1 MAKLILLVPNGTT
14 LEVPLRRERVTIG
27 RRADNDVCLP
37 NIAVSGEHAVVV
49 TILTDSFLED
59 LGSTNGT
66 LVNGKPIAKHFLRDG
81 DLIDVGR
88 HKLLFYADDDAIP
101 PAGVLKK
108 AMRDAVGD
116 LGEKVEL
123 AKPIVRTRRATS
135 AVVRPD
141 SAKPAEPAKVDEST
155 QRIAIVDAATSGG
168 PVPVASSDGDGLGG
182 ATLKFLS
189 GARAGQVVALTRE
202 RTTVGRPG
210 VQVALVERSGEG
222 FRLKPVEGK
231 PTSVNGR
238 TVAADG
244 VALAAGD
251 VIEILGNRLE
261 FVAAGQKGPEPAAGT
276 PGGATIASGEPSD

>member
-1 MAKLILLVPNGTT
+1 MAKLVLLVPNGTT
-14 LEVPLRRERVTIG
+14 LEVPLRRERTTIG

-49 TILTDSFLED
+49 TILSDSFLED

-88 HKLLFYADDDAIP
+88 HKLFYYADDDAIP

-108 AMRDAVGD
+108 ALRDAVGD
-116 LGEKVEL
+116 LGGKVEL
-123 AKPIVRTRRATS
+123 AKPIVRTRRTTS

-155 QRIAIVDAATSGG
+155 QRITTLAASPP
-168 PVPVASSDGDGLGG
+168 PVITPDGAGDGG

-202 RTTVGRPG
+202 RTTIGRAG
-210 VQVALVERSGEG
+210 IQVAVVERSGEG
-222 FRLKPVEGK
+222 FRLKPVEGE
-231 PTSVNGR
+231 PTPVNGQPP
-238 TVAADG
+238 AADG

-261 FVAAGQKGPEPAAGT
+261 FLPDGQKGSEPAVAP
-276 PGGATIASGEPSD
+276 PGGTAIASGEPGN